1 MASHTKELS
10 YPVFA
15 STKIVRNITFCAGEE
30 LIEAART
37 RARLNNTS
45 LKELFRQW
53 LAGYASPEKMAIDV
67 KGFLAQFP
75 EWPIEKMPTR
85 DELNER

>member
-1 MASHTKELS
+1 
-10 YPVFA
+10 
-15 STKIVRNITFCAGEE
+15 VRNITLSADEE

-37 RARLNNTS
+37 RARLNKTS
-45 LKELFRQW
+45 LNELFRQW
-53 LAGYASPEKMAIDV
+53 LADYASPEKTAIDV

-75 EWPIEKMPTR
+75 QWHIEKMPTR